1 MLSRFHEGSHKHGA
15 ARSQRR
21 PHSVQ
26 LLDTTARARLITGT
40 ADPRRRRWPLGTLDS
55 LAVPGESG
63 TDMSLSAAIALVET
77 SIRSLGIDPAQAR
90 APQEGPGARFALRR
104 GSAEVFVVLAPP
116 SQHDAEGTLRIVAP
130 VIQLPPAERRLALFE
145 RLLRINAAEAR
156 GCAFALS
163 EESVVIVHE
172 RSVRDLDASEVD
184 AAIRMVG
191 AVADHFDDA
200 LAREFGA
207 TLARG

>member
-1 MLSRFHEGSHKHGA
+1 M
-15 ARSQRR
+15 
-21 PHSVQ
+21 P
-26 LLDTTARARLITGT
+26 
-40 ADPRRRRWPLGTLDS
+40 
-55 LAVPGESG
+55 
-63 TDMSLSAAIALVET
+63 LSAAIALVET
-77 SIRSLGIDPAQAR
+77 SIRSLGLDPAQTR
-90 APQEGPGARFALRR
+90 APHEGPGARFALRR
-104 GSAEVFVVLAPP
+104 GSAEVFVILAPP
-116 SQHDAEGTLRIVAP
+116 SATDSAGTLRIVAP
-130 VIQLPPAERRLALFE
+130 VIQLPAAERRLALFE

-207 TLARG
+207 TRARG